1 MLKVSTMINK
11 EEYEPLVESI
21 WGVVDS
27 ELYETIVWQTNHL
40 EFDTDDEY
48 QEMLDYVMASVT
60 DLLKY
65 GKNMQD

>member
-21 WGVVDS
+21 WGQVDS
-27 ELYETIVWQTNHL
+27 ELYETIIWQTNHL

-48 QEMLDYVMASVT
+48 QEMLDYVWASVT

>member
-1 MLKVSTMINK
+1 MINK
-11 EEYEPLVESI
+11 DEYEDLVESI
-21 WGVVDS
+21 WGQVDS
-27 ELYETIVWQTNHL
+27 KLYETIIWQTNHL

>member
-1 MLKVSTMINK
+1 MINK

-21 WGVVDS
+21 WGQVDS

>member
-1 MLKVSTMINK
+1 MINK

-21 WGVVDS
+21 WGQVDS
-27 ELYETIVWQTNHL
+27 ELYETIIWQTNHL

-48 QEMLDYVMASVT
+48 QEMLDYVWASVT

>member
-1 MLKVSTMINK
+1 MKTKIMINK
-11 EEYEPLVESI
+11 DEYEPLVESI
-21 WGVVDS
+21 WGQVDS
-27 ELYETIVWQTNHL
+27 ELYETIIWQTNHL

>member
-1 MLKVSTMINK
+1 MKTKIMINK
-11 EEYEPLVESI
+11 DEYEPLVESI
-21 WGVVDS
+21 WGQVDS
-27 ELYETIVWQTNHL
+27 ELYETIIWQTNHL

-48 QEMLDYVMASVT
+48 QEMLDYVWASVT

>member
-1 MLKVSTMINK
+1 MINK

-21 WGVVDS
+21 WSQVDS

>member
-48 QEMLDYVMASVT
+48 QEMLDYVWASVT
-60 DLLKY
+60 DMLKY

>member
-27 ELYETIVWQTNHL
+27 ELYETIIWQTNHL

-48 QEMLDYVMASVT
+48 QEMLDYVWASVT
-60 DLLKY
+60 DMLKY

>member
-1 MLKVSTMINK
+1 MINK
-11 EEYEPLVESI
+11 EEYGPLVESI
-21 WGVVDS
+21 WGQVDS
-27 ELYETIVWQTNHL
+27 ELYETIIWQTNHL